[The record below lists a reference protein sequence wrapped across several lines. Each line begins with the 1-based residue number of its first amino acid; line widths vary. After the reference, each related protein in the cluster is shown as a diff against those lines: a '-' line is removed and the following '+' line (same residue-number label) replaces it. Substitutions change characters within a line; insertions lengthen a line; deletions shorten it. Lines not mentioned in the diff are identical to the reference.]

1 MDVDA
6 EDARVDAQVETLVRI
21 SREAGADFWADENRC
36 RTIVQFQDRATQA
49 RDFINFCQSSLKMVY
64 NAMFPRNK
72 QPESF
77 DDLKKL
83 FKRTENIH
91 HFVRAQLVGGAKL
104 ALAWVRYHH
113 RKIDFHFIARGFSD
127 KKRYYLTKHYD
138 AISEPAERMID
149 RLLERD
155 ANFFIEYHYDA
166 MAQIPNE
173 LLDKSKLDDWI

>member
-1 MDVDA
+1 
-6 EDARVDAQVETLVRI
+6 
-21 SREAGADFWADENRC
+21 
-36 RTIVQFQDRATQA
+36 
-49 RDFINFCQSSLKMVY
+49 
-64 NAMFPRNK
+64 MFPRNK

-77 DDLKKL
+77 DDLKVL

-113 RKIDFHFIARGFSD
+113 RKIDFHLIARGFSD
-127 KKRYYLTKHYD
+127 RKKYYLTRHYD

-155 ANFFIEYHYDA
+155 ANFFSDFHYDA
-166 MAQIPNE
+166 MPQVLNE
-173 LLDKSKLDDWI
+173 LLEKDKLGDWL

>member
-1 MDVDA
+1 LDVDA
-6 EDARVDAQVETLVRI
+6 EDARFDARVETLLHI
-21 SREAGADFWADENRC
+21 SLEAGLISGWTKNRC

-64 NAMFPRNK
+64 NAMFPQNK

-77 DDLKKL
+77 DELKVL

-113 RKIDFHFIARGFSD
+113 RKIDFHLIARGFSD
-127 KKRYYLTKHYD
+127 KKYYLTRHYD
-138 AISEPAERMID
+138 VISEPAERMID

-155 ANFFIEYHYDA
+155 ANFFSEFHYDA
-166 MAQIPNE
+166 MAQVPNE
-173 LLDKSKLDDWI
+173 LLDKTKLEQV

>member
-1 MDVDA
+1 LDVDA
-6 EDARVDAQVETLVRI
+6 EDARFDARVETLLHI
-21 SREAGADFWADENRC
+21 SLEAGLISGRTKNRC

-64 NAMFPRNK
+64 NAMFPQNK

-77 DDLKKL
+77 DELKVL

-113 RKIDFHFIARGFSD
+113 RKIDFHLIARGFSD
-127 KKRYYLTKHYD
+127 KKKYYLTRHYD

-155 ANFFIEYHYDA
+155 ANFFSEFHYDA
-166 MAQIPNE
+166 MAQVPNE
-173 LLDKSKLDDWI
+173 LLDKTKLEQV